1 MNESKKNVKE
11 KYYQKNKEIEKKRC
25 FNKIMIF
32 LDSIMIYITLIPP
45 LFCLGSILFLFY
57 YGNIEGMDM
66 VIDFIIAGLS
76 GALLIYSLII
86 KSMKDEL
93 KHVFQLSLILL
104 PYTIGFEILLIVAAM
119 QKDGEIARV
128 ISLVTLIISSV
139 VELRD
144 YYKYQKGDIEERR
157 NKNKLD
163 ETKLQEKSAM
173 N

>member
-1 MNESKKNVKE
+1 
-11 KYYQKNKEIEKKRC
+11 
-25 FNKIMIF
+25 
-32 LDSIMIYITLIPP
+32 MIYITLIPP